1 VPATPAKPNNEIP
14 PFNRK
19 TQRKQFLKPVERMLE
34 VLCGVI
40 MVLTFTCS
48 FSVASA
54 AHTEVRNL
62 LIAALG
68 CNVAWGIIDAAFYLM
83 GNFAGRGQGIL
94 ALRAVG
100 SAASPKEAHGV
111 IVDALPPLLASALTP
126 ADFETIRQRLS
137 QLPEPAKHPW
147 LTKDDWIAALGVFL
161 LEFLVV
167 LPLAI
172 PFVFIHDAKLALRV
186 SNGIAIAL
194 LFVTGYRLGRHAGY
208 HPWRMGISMVL
219 IGLALI
225 GVAIAL
231 GG

>member
-1 VPATPAKPNNEIP
+1 MPETPANPSNEILP
-14 PFNRK
+14 GDRK
-19 TQRKQFLKPVERMLE
+19 TTRKQFLKPMDRMLE

-54 AHTEVRNL
+54 GHTEVRNL

-68 CNVAWGIIDAAFYLM
+68 CNVAWGIIDGAFYLM

-100 SAASPKEAHGV
+100 SAASPREAHGV
-111 IVDALPPLLASALTP
+111 IAGALPPLLASALTA
-126 ADFETIRQRLS
+126 ADLENIRQRLIR
-137 QLPEPAKHPW
+137 LPAPPRHPW
-147 LTKDDWIAALGVFL
+147 LTKDDWIAAFGVFL

-167 LPLAI
+167 FPLAI

-186 SNGIAIAL
+186 SNGIGILL
-194 LFVTGYRLGRHAGY
+194 LFVTGYRFGRYAGY
-208 HPWRMGISMVL
+208 RPWRMALSMVVM
-219 IGLALI
+219 GLALI
-225 GVAIAL
+225 GVAIL
-231 GG
+231 FGG